1 MLSAS
6 VVIIT
11 GAATLEGW
19 GMYRLLLA
27 IAVAVSLLLPYGAS
41 AQLAPP
47 TAQSQPAPESGNAG
61 KLLAIAIGIVAGV
74 AVAEAIGVVD
84 TASLLGG
91 VVGGYLAAWWYDSS
105 SDGGRMPA
113 SVRQP
118 TAASAVWRSEQLA
131 LAH

>member
-19 GMYRLLLA
+19 GMCRLLLA
-27 IAVAVSLLLPYGAS
+27 IAVAVSLLLPFCAS
-41 AQLAPP
+41 AQQAPP
-47 TAQSQPAPESGNAG
+47 AQSQPAPEGGTPG
-61 KLLAIAIGIVAGV
+61 KLLAIGIGIVAGV

-91 VVGGYLAAWWYDSS
+91 VVGGYLAAWWYDSW
-105 SDGGRMPA
+105 SDGGRIPA